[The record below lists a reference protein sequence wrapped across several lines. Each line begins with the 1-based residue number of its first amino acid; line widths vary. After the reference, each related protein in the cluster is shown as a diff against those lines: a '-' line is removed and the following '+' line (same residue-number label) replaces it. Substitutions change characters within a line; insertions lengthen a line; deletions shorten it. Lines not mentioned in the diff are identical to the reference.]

1 MNDPRQQGNSGI
13 EQARNILID
22 AVDRVI
28 RIATATGSASFES
41 SHRGRDV
48 PSCSQPFVA
57 GNSNHHT
64 INPVRNGRVELPPV
78 NARSA
83 GADVNRGED
92 TPKVVPI
99 QEHRRLFGHS
109 GAGGAFHPP
118 KSPYSWSGK
127 GKGKFKSSR
136 RSRGRPLA
144 SKWKKDCVCLREMSQ
159 TRRPSAEER
168 MNLARMG
175 LGLEEI
181 CFDCDGD
188 AEHIHSA
195 LLAKFPQLQT
205 CGGYTLLRLSDSNSM
220 DLIEIEH
227 PAKGMNIRYLKDIL
241 NQAKLYIRPLQCD
254 ISPSMETGK
263 EVIMCTQLVCLC
275 VCVC

>member
-28 RIATATGSASFES
+28 RIATATSASFES

-57 GNSNHHT
+57 GNSNLT

-78 NARSA
+78 NRTRS
-83 GADVNRGED
+83 NRDED

-99 QEHRRLFGHS
+99 QEHRRLFGYS
-109 GAGGAFHPP
+109 GSGGTFQPP

-144 SKWKKDCVCLREMSQ
+144 SKWKKDCVCLRETSQ

-168 MNLARMG
+168 MQLARIG
-175 LGLEEI
+175 LGLEEV

-205 CGGYTLLRLSDSNSM
+205 CGGYTLLRLSDSSSM

-227 PAKGMNIRYLKDIL
+227 PAKGMSVRYLKDIL

-254 ISPSMETGK
+254 ISASMETGK
-263 EVIMCTQLVCLC
+263 EVIMCTDCVY
-275 VCVC
+275 VCVCCM